1 MSDTLFDSTVSDAV
15 LSDDGLYRYELTRTW
30 QPEAYRLW
38 FIMLNP
44 STADATIDDPTIR
57 RCIGFA
63 QRFRY
68 GGVGVMNLYAY
79 RATKPADLWKA
90 ADPVGP
96 ENDDRLGAMLAARSY
111 FNVPTVAAWGANAK
125 PERVA
130 QVLAM
135 PGAHRLMSLG
145 LTKAGQPR
153 HPLYLR
159 GDAEMT
165 PYAQEA
171 TP

>member
-1 MSDTLFDSTVSDAV
+1 MSAETLSNAASSAAV
-15 LSDDGLYRYELTRTW
+15 LSNDGLYRYVLTRTW
-30 QPEAYRLW
+30 QPEVHRLW

-44 STADATIDDPTIR
+44 STADATVDDPTIR
-57 RCIGFA
+57 RCMGFA
-63 QRFRY
+63 RRFGY
-68 GGVGVMNLYAY
+68 GGVGVVNLYAY

-96 ENDDRLGAMLAARSY
+96 ENDSTIGAMLVERSY
-111 FNVPTVAAWGANAK
+111 FDVPTVAAWGANAK

-135 PGAHRLMSLG
+135 PGAHRLMCLG

-159 GDAEMT
+159 SDAALI
-165 PYAQEA
+165 PFGGSS
-171 TP
+171 